1 MIQMTMKK
9 MLLLA
14 SMALAAI
21 AFAAPAAAQAN
32 LQWYVES
39 PEEVLEGEAEFS
51 ATGVIT
57 NEALGGVFST
67 GPAAVDFSG
76 VLYNEEG
83 KGHGTITQGTIT
95 GTNIPTN
102 LGPTCVVTA
111 ATIASGID
119 WTITTSTTD
128 PEITIDNATFLNHYS
143 SGCAAFG
150 VPSTVSAQGDVT
162 GTVKNGVNKACIVLN
177 KSGDMKNEVTAGT
190 VTLTGEVCI
199 PGFTLK

>member
-1 MIQMTMKK
+1 MTMKK

-32 LQWYVES
+32 LQWYTES

-51 ATGVIT
+51 ATGSIT
-57 NEALGGVFST
+57 NEWLGGAFTT

-76 VLYNEEG
+76 NLYNEEG
-83 KGHGTITQGTIT
+83 KGHGTITSGTIT
-95 GTNIPTN
+95 TANIPTN
-102 LGPTCVVTA
+102 LGPTCV
-111 ATIASGID
+111 ATSGTIGSVD

-143 SGCAAFG
+143 PGCAAFG

-177 KSGDMKNEVTAGT
+177 KSGDMKNEITGSSFP
-190 VTLTGEVCI
+190 LTGEVCI